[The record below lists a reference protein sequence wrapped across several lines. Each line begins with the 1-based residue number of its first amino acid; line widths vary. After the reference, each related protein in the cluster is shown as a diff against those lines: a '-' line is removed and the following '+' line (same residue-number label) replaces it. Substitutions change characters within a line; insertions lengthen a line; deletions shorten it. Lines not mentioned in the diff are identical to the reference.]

1 MFKSTYKQMVSTK
14 SKVEGRRRERY
25 YGFLADK
32 RSGKGERAKQKREM
46 DTINAINYFQWFYSV
61 TESFKPLPDQSPGK
75 VFFQCRSSLVGE
87 TFPSIRPQLSI
98 LPRGDPSSSS
108 SSLDPLPPLW
118 YLNRMPDCA
127 LSIEDREDKLDLGRS
142 RFNDTDSPIGRKTG
156 LDHRLPTSFD
166 FSISSI
172 HSARKERG

>member
-1 MFKSTYKQMVSTK
+1 
-14 SKVEGRRRERY
+14 
-25 YGFLADK
+25 
-32 RSGKGERAKQKREM
+32 M

-87 TFPSIRPQLSI
+87 TFPSIRPSIRPQLSI
-98 LPRGDPSSSS
+98 SPRGDPSSSSS

-142 RFNDTDSPIGRKTG
+142 RFTRHRKTG
-156 LDHRLPTSFD
+156 QDHRLPTRLIFRSQNERL
-166 FSISSI
+166 STLR
-172 HSARKERG
+172 ANKERI